1 MQENTAAIIV
11 AASSTNRSE
20 EYEILWTPLAG
31 RITLARTIDVF
42 ETSRCIHS
50 IVLVLDAAH
59 LAKITKL
66 SQHEGWQK
74 VTALVADG
82 SQRQDAVHRGL
93 DALTTVTPEIDWVI
107 IHDAARPLVTQ
118 ALLEAGLQAAKEHLA
133 ASAAVPVK
141 ETIKQVHQ
149 GLVSA
154 TLDRSQLWTIQT
166 PQVFSYS
173 LIHQAYHSLT
183 TNEAF
188 SDDAALLASQGKQ
201 VFIFPGSYTNVKIT
215 NQADLLLAEAL
226 LEGQVPL

>member
-1 MQENTAAIIV
+1 MQESAAAIIV
-11 AASSTNRSE
+11 AAGSTGRRG
-20 EYEILWTPLAG
+20 EYEILWTTLAE
-31 RITLARTIDVF
+31 RIILARTIDVF
-42 ETSRCIHS
+42 EASSCVHS
-50 IVLVLDAAH
+50 IVLVLDTEH
-59 LAKITKL
+59 IAKLTRL

-74 VTALVADG
+74 VTALVAG
-82 SQRQDAVHRGL
+82 GPRRQDAVHSGL
-93 DALTTVTPEIDWVI
+93 DALAAVTSESDWVI

-141 ETIKQVHQ
+141 ETIKQVQQ

-173 LIHQAYHSLT
+173 LIHQAYHSLA

-188 SDDAALLASQGKQ
+188 SDDAALLTRLGKQ

-215 NQADLLLAEAL
+215 NQADLLLAQAL
-226 LEGQVPL
+226 IEE